1 MSNIASFLSYFLN
14 LTPSTLVSELGC
26 RVGIL
31 LKRIGI
37 ELYSSVYIYIYIYIY
52 RGPWLSGGL
61 ECKVLAMPLSNI
73 TSLTPQK

>member
-52 RGPWLSGGL
+52 IYTEVLGCQVASNAKSWLCHCPTL
-61 ECKVLAMPLSNI
+61 P
-73 TSLTPQK
+73 P